1 MNTMAMPA
9 ASGSH
14 RKLIDIPEDV
24 FKVLSMKSAAAGVNL
39 KKYIEQL
46 LIEDAADVDDAAA
59 YLYLSATRPEGK
71 QMLDSRETADFE
83 KWLDANRK

>member
-9 ASGSH
+9 AYA
-14 RKLIDIPEDV
+14 D
-24 FKVLSMKSAAAGVNL
+24 
-39 KKYIEQL
+39 
-46 LIEDAADVDDAAA
+46 DVDDAAA